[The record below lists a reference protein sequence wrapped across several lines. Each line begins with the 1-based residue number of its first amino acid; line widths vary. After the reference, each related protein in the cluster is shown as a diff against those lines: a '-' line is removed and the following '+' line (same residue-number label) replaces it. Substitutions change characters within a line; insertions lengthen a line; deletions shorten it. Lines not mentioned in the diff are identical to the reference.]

1 MLTAFRIV
9 RGGYCADADV
19 GERGVIAGLAKDVV
33 YLLGSDVDHEAERRS
48 QTVDPDDP
56 LAQLEADVV
65 DIVDA
70 IAQEEPRTRAPYNIV
85 IERLLPDMSED
96 PDEAAKLRELTETS
110 IAAEK
115 IENLVTV
122 YQGLES
128 VPKDSTEVIIANE
141 EAAAWMSALN
151 DIRIVLA
158 AHLGIDDDAAAQA
171 VADRA
176 RPFQGQGEQ
185 DREPT
190 SEDMLAIVY
199 SMVTWWQ
206 DSLVGAVRNKALR
219 G

>member
-85 IERLLPDMSED
+85 TERLLPDMSED

-115 IENLVTV
+115 IENLV
-122 YQGLES
+122 
-128 VPKDSTEVIIANE
+128 NE
-141 EAAAWMSALN
+141 
-151 DIRIVLA
+151 
-158 AHLGIDDDAAAQA
+158 
-171 VADRA
+171 
-176 RPFQGQGEQ
+176 
-185 DREPT
+185 
-190 SEDMLAIVY
+190 
-199 SMVTWWQ
+199 
-206 DSLVGAVRNKALR
+206 
-219 G
+219 